1 MLEGAGNKKLRPQGR
16 EEGATMRFMLKFSFP
31 TTTESNAWVREGII
45 GQKLESVF
53 EAIQPEAA

>member
-1 MLEGAGNKKLRPQGR
+1 
-16 EEGATMRFMLKFSFP
+16 MRFMLKFSFP